1 MQLFYPYTVHEKVK
15 VKILVILWASGLGKV
30 NYSSENKDVI
40 IFSNFYD
47 VIKVTK
53 DFARKINIVYP

>member
-30 NYSSENKDVI
+30 NYCSENKDVI

-53 DFARKINIVYP
+53 DFVRKIIIVYP

>member
-1 MQLFYPYTVHEKVK
+1 MQLFCPYTVHEKVK

-47 VIKVTK
+47 VKK
-53 DFARKINIVYP
+53 KILRVK